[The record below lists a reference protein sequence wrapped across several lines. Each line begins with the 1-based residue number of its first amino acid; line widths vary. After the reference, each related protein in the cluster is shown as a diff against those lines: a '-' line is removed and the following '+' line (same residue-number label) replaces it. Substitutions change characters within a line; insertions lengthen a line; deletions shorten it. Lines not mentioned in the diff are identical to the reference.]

1 MLSNTLFH
9 VIRVIYQE
17 HTAQWSNVMPTLTKP
32 QYAVLESLDANGPL
46 DQVSL
51 GEASAIKRGTLTD
64 MLARMERK
72 GLIQRSPSLHDAR
85 QKQVEITDDGLRML
99 AMARLAADKVNQDLT
114 RYLTSTENQE
124 LLSLLQKISS
134 KIPSINP

>member
-114 RYLTSTENQE
+114 RYLTSNENQE

>member
-1 MLSNTLFH
+1 
-9 VIRVIYQE
+9 
-17 HTAQWSNVMPTLTKP
+17 MPTLTKP